1 MDALEAVLDLVKQN
15 EELAQTL
22 DTYEDWF
29 ESLVGRTVTIKRRHK
44 NKTTFVAG
52 EVEEFEPG
60 EGWIVRCIEDDEILT
75 MTLEDLLEGGA
86 WIVRVY
92 VKPFID
98 WIWGGCLVMA
108 FGGLLAV
115 TDRRYRRKT
124 GVAV

>member
-60 EGWIVRCIEDDEILT
+60 DGWIVRCIEDDEILT

-86 WIVRVY
+86 WIENAPEPRPKSKRRVHFA
-92 VKPFID
+92 PE
-98 WIWGGCLVMA
+98 A
-108 FGGLLAV
+108 AE
-115 TDRRYRRKT
+115 
-124 GVAV
+124 

>member
-86 WIVRVY
+86 WIENAPEPRPKSKRRVHFA
-92 VKPFID
+92 PE
-98 WIWGGCLVMA
+98 A
-108 FGGLLAV
+108 AE
-115 TDRRYRRKT
+115 
-124 GVAV
+124 